1 MTRRFVSL
9 HRTAGIATIAFDR
22 EEALNALTL
31 DMIEELDG
39 LLAQVDGA
47 TDIGA
52 VVLRGEGRAF
62 MAGGDLDYL
71 RAADDAPA
79 AAGATIRSLNRTI
92 LRLTRLSK
100 PTVACVHGVVAGA
113 GLSILLACDVAVTA
127 QDCRFVYAYDAIA
140 AVPDGGLSHFLP
152 RTVGLGRALKFAL
165 LKGELTASEAESLG
179 LVTMTVPAPE
189 LLRSAAA
196 VAEKLSGRNREAL
209 VRTRRLLRENFDR
222 ALEDQLEQERSAFMA
237 CAGTAAFQTAI
248 ETFFAERAA
257 RKLKSA
263 GQ

>member
-1 MTRRFVSL
+1 MTHRFVSL
-9 HRTAGIATIAFDR
+9 QRAGGVATIAFSR
-22 EEALNALTL
+22 VEALNALTL
-31 DMIEELDG
+31 DMIEEFDG
-39 LLAQVDGA
+39 LLAQIDGA
-47 TDIGA
+47 PDIRA
-52 VVLRGEGRAF
+52 VLLRGEGRAF

-71 RAADDAPA
+71 RAAEDAPA

-113 GLSILLACDVAVTA
+113 GLSIALACDVAVAA

-152 RTVGLGRALKFAL
+152 RAVGLGRALKFAF
-165 LKGELTASEAESLG
+165 LKGELTASEAESFG
-179 LVTMTVPAPE
+179 LVAMTVPALE
-189 LLRSAAA
+189 LLHRGAA
-196 VAEKLSGRNREAL
+196 VAERLSGRNREAL

-222 ALEDQLEQERSAFMA
+222 ALEDQLEQERTAFMA

-248 ETFFAERAA
+248 EEFFAARAA
-257 RKLKSA
+257 RKSKSA
-263 GQ
+263 GE

>member
-1 MTRRFVSL
+1 MTRRFISL
-9 HRTAGIATIAFDR
+9 QRAEGIATIAFDR

-39 LLAQVDGA
+39 LLAQIDGA
-47 TDIGA
+47 ADIRA
-52 VVLRGEGRAF
+52 VLLRGEGRAF

-71 RAADDAPA
+71 RAAEDAPA
-79 AAGATIRSLNRTI
+79 AAGATIRCLNRTI

-113 GLSILLACDVAVTA
+113 GLSILMACDVAVA
-127 QDCRFVYAYDAIA
+127 ARDCRFVYAYDAIA

-152 RTVGLGRALKFAL
+152 RTLGLGGALKFAF
-165 LKGELTASEAESLG
+165 LKGDLTADEAERLG
-179 LVTMTVPAPE
+179 LVAMTAPAPE
-189 LLRSAAA
+189 LLRSATAI
-196 VAEKLSGRNREAL
+196 AEKLSGRNREAL
-209 VRTRRLLRENFDR
+209 VRTRRLLRENFNR
-222 ALEDQLEQERSAFMA
+222 TLEDQLGLERTAFMA
-237 CAGTAAFQTAI
+237 CAGTTTFQTAI

>member
-9 HRTAGIATIAFDR
+9 QRTGSIATITFDR
-22 EEALNALTL
+22 REALNALTL

-39 LLAQVDGA
+39 LLAQIDGA
-47 TDIGA
+47 PDICA
-52 VVLRGEGRAF
+52 VLLRGEGRAF

-71 RAADDAPA
+71 RVAEDAPA
-79 AAGATIRSLNRTI
+79 AAGATIRSLNKTI

-113 GLSILLACDVAVTA
+113 GLSILLACDIAIAA
-127 QDCRFVYAYDAIA
+127 QDCRFIYAYDAIA

-152 RTVGLGRALKFAL
+152 RTVGLGRALKFAFL
-165 LKGELTASEAESLG
+165 GGYLAASEAESLG
-179 LVTMTVPAPE
+179 LVAMTVPAPE
-189 LLRSAAA
+189 LVRSATA
-196 VAEKLSGRNREAL
+196 VAERLSGQNREAL

-222 ALEDQLEQERSAFMA
+222 ALEDQLEQERAAFMA
-237 CAGTAAFQTAI
+237 CAGTAAFHTAI
-248 ETFFAERAA
+248 ETFFAEREA